1 MTKELSVLEAMLS
14 ALKDTLAS
22 LAWRELKANQLIREL
37 TTPLKRDVKQN
48 VSVSKQALICKL
60 I

>member
-1 MTKELSVLEAMLS
+1 MTKELSVLEATLS

>member
-1 MTKELSVLEAMLS
+1 MTKELSVLEATLS
-14 ALKDTLAS
+14 ALTDTLAS